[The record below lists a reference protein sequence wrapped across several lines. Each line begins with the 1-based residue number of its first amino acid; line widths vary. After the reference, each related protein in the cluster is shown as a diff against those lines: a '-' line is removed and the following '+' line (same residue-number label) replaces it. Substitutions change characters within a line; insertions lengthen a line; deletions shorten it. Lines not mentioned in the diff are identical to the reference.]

1 MAGEHGRQWEV
12 ARCGRAQ
19 EGAASCSSWQVSH
32 RKASGVAP
40 LDRDAHK
47 GARLDAVRAAVGIG
61 SLDPE
66 QKEATIAA
74 WRKLLLDEILPHEL
88 QARRKKQLPKAAA
101 PPQLRVRL
109 AKTLG
114 TANPDVLALE
124 DASVFSVDRL
134 LERAEAARLR
144 REAAGISYSV
154 EVRQPPRPT
163 FDTQLVGKQLEIC
176 WPYKRDV
183 KTTKIWAS
191 VVVKRVADGLTH
203 KRTERCTTKHHPSS
217 WRVAMGVGSGC

>member
-1 MAGEHGRQWEV
+1 V
-12 ARCGRAQ
+12 A
-19 EGAASCSSWQVSH
+19 E
-32 RKASGVAP
+32 
-40 LDRDAHK
+40 
-47 GARLDAVRAAVGIG
+47 AV
-61 SLDPE
+61 
-66 QKEATIAA
+66 
-74 WRKLLLDEILPHEL
+74 LLDDILPQEL

-114 TANPDVLALE
+114 TADPDVLALE

-144 REAAGISYSV
+144 REAAGICSV

-176 WPYKRDV
+176 WPYKRDG

-191 VVVKRVADGLTH
+191 GVVKCVADGLTH
-203 KRTERCTTKHHPSS
+203 KRTERCTTILP
-217 WRVAMGVGSGC
+217 AGALL